1 MSKFQ
6 AERAKDIRDRMSR
19 CFEKHVITQDL
30 NQGVFRSWYCAKPE
44 DCFHWFRV
52 TTWPGYLAVT
62 GDLGDVVF
70 SRCQDMIP
78 WARSSIRD
86 PNYMASKVVAGNV
99 REFSLEDLREW
110 LEEERDELYK
120 DGGDSIAA
128 EIQNLL
134 EDDELSIADVYATG
148 IFDEVPR
155 CEVLTREFLRIIEA
169 LRWFFE
175 KTKETE

>member
-1 MSKFQ
+1 
-6 AERAKDIRDRMSR
+6 
-19 CFEKHVITQDL
+19 
-30 NQGVFRSWYCAKPE
+30 
-44 DCFHWFRV
+44 
-52 TTWPGYLAVT
+52 
-62 GDLGDVVF
+62 
-70 SRCQDMIP
+70 MIP

-155 CEVLTREFLRIIEA
+155 CEVLTREFLGIIEALKDGGDSIAAEIQNLLEDDELSIADVYATGIFDEVPRCEVLTREFLGIIEA